1 MRFQKRV
8 TLPLVGWIKEILY
21 KKESKVCLK
30 THTHTHTKTKQ
41 NKTKQKKQWKGDY
54 DNDPDREKRLS
65 KDQIG
70 KLGLKGKYSEDCR
83 KSMNVIER

>member
-1 MRFQKRV
+1 MNQGDSVQEGIQGLF
-8 TLPLVGWIKEILY
+8 
-21 KKESKVCLK
+21 KKK
-30 THTHTHTKTKQ
+30 THTHTQKQ
-41 NKTKQKKQWKGDY
+41 NKTKQKQWKGDY

>member
-30 THTHTHTKTKQ
+30 KTHTHTHK
-41 NKTKQKKQWKGDY
+41 NKTNKQTNKQWKGDY

>member
-1 MRFQKRV
+1 VNQGDSVQEGIQGLF
-8 TLPLVGWIKEILY
+8 
-21 KKESKVCLK
+21 KKK
-30 THTHTHTKTKQ
+30 HTHTQK
-41 NKTKQKKQWKGDY
+41 NKTNKQTKKQWKGDY
-54 DNDPDREKRLS
+54 DNDPDREKRVS

>member
-30 THTHTHTKTKQ
+30 TNKQ
-41 NKTKQKKQWKGDY
+41 ANKQTNKRKQWKDDY
-54 DNDPDREKRLS
+54 DNDPDREKRLP

-70 KLGLKGKYSEDCR
+70 KLGLKGKY
-83 KSMNVIER
+83 